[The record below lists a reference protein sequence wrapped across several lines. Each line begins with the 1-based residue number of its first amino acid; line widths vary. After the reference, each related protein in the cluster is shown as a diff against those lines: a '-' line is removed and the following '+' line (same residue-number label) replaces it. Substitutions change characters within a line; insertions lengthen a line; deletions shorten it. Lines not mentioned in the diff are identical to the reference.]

1 MQRKD
6 NELEERHHRANTD
19 LIAADDEESTDGR
32 KDDTDDEKSRKDGLG
47 CQNRLPSLQPLLFES
62 GIYVKRS

>member
-6 NELEERHHRANTD
+6 NESEERHHRVNTD

-32 KDDTDDEKSRKDGLG
+32 KDDTDDEESRKDGLG
-47 CQNRLPSLQPLLFES
+47 CQNGLPSLQPLLFES
-62 GIYVKRS
+62 GIYVKPS

>member
-1 MQRKD
+1 MV
-6 NELEERHHRANTD
+6 NTD

-32 KDDTDDEKSRKDGLG
+32 KDDTDNEEGRKDRLG

-62 GIYVKRS
+62 GIYVKPS